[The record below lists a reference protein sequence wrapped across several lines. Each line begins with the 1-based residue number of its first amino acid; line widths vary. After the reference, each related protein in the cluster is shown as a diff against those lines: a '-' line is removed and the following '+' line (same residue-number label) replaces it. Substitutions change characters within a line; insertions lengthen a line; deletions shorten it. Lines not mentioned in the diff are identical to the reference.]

1 MAKRNAQAQGQMQQ
15 QLKARRSKIE
25 KSDETVTKLQRQLAK
40 AREELFFMEKQ
51 REKLKAKLDETTNG

>member
-1 MAKRNAQAQGQMQQ
+1 MAKRNVQAQGQMQQ
-15 QLKARRSKIE
+15 QLKARKSKIE